1 MGQLFEQMRQLPKMW
16 TPMQLSDETL
26 HNLFVIGLTRKRSK
40 HLRKLGDE
48 IGILR
53 RLPKIYTSS
62 WEMTFRT

>member
-1 MGQLFEQMRQLPKMW
+1 MW
-16 TPMQLSDETL
+16 NPMQLSDETL

-40 HLRKLGDE
+40 HLRKLSDE

>member
-40 HLRKLGDE
+40 RLRKLGDE

-53 RLPKIYTSS
+53 KLPKIYTSS